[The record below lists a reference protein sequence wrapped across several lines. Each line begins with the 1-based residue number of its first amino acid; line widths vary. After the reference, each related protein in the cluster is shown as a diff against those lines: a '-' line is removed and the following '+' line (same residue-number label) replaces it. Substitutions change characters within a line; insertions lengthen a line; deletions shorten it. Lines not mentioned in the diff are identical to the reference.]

1 MNQLE
6 KYGALLARILL
17 AGIFILAGVSKIGG
31 FAGTQ
36 AYMAARGMP
45 ATAFLGFCAILIETG
60 GGLAV
65 LLGYK
70 ARPAALLLFLFL
82 IPTTLIFH
90 TAFGGSFPPEQAQM
104 QQAMVLK
111 NLAIMGGLLAIA
123 VHGAGGLSFDA
134 RRKE

>member
-1 MNQLE
+1 MEQLE

-31 FAGTQ
+31 FSGTQ
-36 AYMAARGMP
+36 GYMAARGMP
-45 ATAFLGFCAILIETG
+45 ATAFLGFCAILLEVG

-65 LLGYK
+65 ILGYK
-70 ARPAALLLFLFL
+70 ARLAALLLFLFL

-90 TAFGGSFPPEQAQM
+90 TAFGGSFPPEQTQM
-104 QQAMVLK
+104 QQAMMMK

-123 VHGAGGLSFDA
+123 IHGAGGLSFDN